1 VPTNRKDTQ
10 QMSNAPINTAPIQ
23 QLIQQIKVADLSNQ
37 KEVKIDIA
45 TAKNVAYTL
54 GIVMSRLAGNYE
66 DLLSKKDK
74 DEVIQVQMDGGK
86 L

>member
-1 VPTNRKDTQ
+1 
-10 QMSNAPINTAPIQ
+10 MSNTPINTAPIQ

-37 KEVKIDIA
+37 KEVRIDIT

-66 DLLSKKDK
+66 DLLIKKDK

>member
-1 VPTNRKDTQ
+1 
-10 QMSNAPINTAPIQ
+10 
-23 QLIQQIKVADLSNQ
+23 LIQQIKVADQSNQ
-37 KEVKIDIA
+37 KEVRIDIT

>member
-1 VPTNRKDTQ
+1 
-10 QMSNAPINTAPIQ
+10 MSTPINTAPLQ
-23 QLIQQIKVADLSNQ
+23 QLIQQIKVADQSNQ

-54 GIVMSRLAGNYE
+54 GIVMSRLAGDYE
-66 DLLSKKDK
+66 QLLSKKDK
-74 DEVIQVQMDGGK
+74 EEVIQIQMDGGK

>member
-1 VPTNRKDTQ
+1 
-10 QMSNAPINTAPIQ
+10 MSNAPINTAPLQ

-45 TAKNVAYTL
+45 TAKNVAYAL

-66 DLLSKKDK
+66 ELLTKKDK
-74 DEVIQVQMDGGK
+74 EETIQIQMDGGK

>member
-1 VPTNRKDTQ
+1 
-10 QMSNAPINTAPIQ
+10 MSNAPINTAPIQ

-37 KEVKIDIA
+37 KEVRIDITA
-45 TAKNVAYTL
+45 AKNVAYTL

>member
-1 VPTNRKDTQ
+1 
-10 QMSNAPINTAPIQ
+10 
-23 QLIQQIKVADLSNQ
+23 LIQQIKVADQSNQ
-37 KEVKIDIA
+37 KEVRIDITA
-45 TAKNVAYTL
+45 AKNVAYTL

>member
-1 VPTNRKDTQ
+1 
-10 QMSNAPINTAPIQ
+10 MSNTPINTAPIQ
-23 QLIQQIKVADLSNQ
+23 QLIQQIKVADQSNQ
-37 KEVKIDIA
+37 KEVRIDIT

>member
-1 VPTNRKDTQ
+1 
-10 QMSNAPINTAPIQ
+10 MSNTPINTAPIQ

-37 KEVKIDIA
+37 KEVRIDIT

>member
-1 VPTNRKDTQ
+1 
-10 QMSNAPINTAPIQ
+10 MSNTPINTAPIQ
-23 QLIQQIKVADLSNQ
+23 QLIQQIKVADQSNQ
-37 KEVKIDIA
+37 KEVRIDITA
-45 TAKNVAYTL
+45 AKNVAYAL

>member
-1 VPTNRKDTQ
+1 
-10 QMSNAPINTAPIQ
+10 MSNAPINTAPKQ
-23 QLIQQIKVADLSNQ
+23 QLIQQIKVADQSNQ

>member
-1 VPTNRKDTQ
+1 
-10 QMSNAPINTAPIQ
+10 MSVRIII
-23 QLIQQIKVADLSNQ
+23 LFISFSLFLSCS

-54 GIVMSRLAGNYE
+54 GIVMSRLAGDYE
-66 DLLSKKDK
+66 QLLSKKNK
-74 DEVIQVQMDGGK
+74 EEVIQIQMDGGK

>member
-1 VPTNRKDTQ
+1 
-10 QMSNAPINTAPIQ
+10 MSNAPINTAPIQ
-23 QLIQQIKVADLSNQ
+23 QLIQQIKVADQSNQ

-54 GIVMSRLAGNYE
+54 GIVMIRLAGNYE
-66 DLLSKKDK
+66 DLLTKKDK
-74 DEVIQVQMDGGK
+74 EETIQIQMDGGK

>member
-1 VPTNRKDTQ
+1 
-10 QMSNAPINTAPIQ
+10 MSTPINTSSLQ
-23 QLIQQIKVADLSNQ
+23 QLIQQIKVADQSNQ
-37 KEVKIDIA
+37 KEVRIDIT
-45 TAKNVAYTL
+45 TAKNVAYAL

-74 DEVIQVQMDGGK
+74 EDPIQIQMDGGK

>member
-1 VPTNRKDTQ
+1 
-10 QMSNAPINTAPIQ
+10 MSNAPINTAPIQ
-23 QLIQQIKVADLSNQ
+23 QLIQQIRVADQSNQ

-54 GIVMSRLAGNYE
+54 GIVMSRLAGDYE
-66 DLLSKKDK
+66 QLLSKKNK
-74 DEVIQVQMDGGK
+74 EEVIQIQMDGGK

>member
-1 VPTNRKDTQ
+1 
-10 QMSNAPINTAPIQ
+10 MSNAPINTAPLQ
-23 QLIQQIKVADLSNQ
+23 QLIQQIKVADQSNQ
-37 KEVKIDIA
+37 KEVRIDIT

>member
-1 VPTNRKDTQ
+1 
-10 QMSNAPINTAPIQ
+10 MSNAPINTVPIQ

-37 KEVKIDIA
+37 KEVRIDIT

>member
-1 VPTNRKDTQ
+1 
-10 QMSNAPINTAPIQ
+10 
-23 QLIQQIKVADLSNQ
+23 VADQSNQ
-37 KEVKIDIA
+37 KEVRIDITA
-45 TAKNVAYTL
+45 AKNVAYTL

>member
-1 VPTNRKDTQ
+1 
-10 QMSNAPINTAPIQ
+10 MSNTPINTAPIQ

-37 KEVKIDIA
+37 KEVRIDITA
-45 TAKNVAYTL
+45 AKNVAYTL

>member
-1 VPTNRKDTQ
+1 
-10 QMSNAPINTAPIQ
+10 MSNTPINTAPLQ
-23 QLIQQIKVADLSNQ
+23 QLIQQIKVADQSNQ

-54 GIVMSRLAGNYE
+54 GIVMSRLAGDYE
-66 DLLSKKDK
+66 QLLSKKDK
-74 DEVIQVQMDGGK
+74 DEVIQIQMDGGK

>member
-1 VPTNRKDTQ
+1 
-10 QMSNAPINTAPIQ
+10 MSNTPINTAPIQ

-37 KEVKIDIA
+37 KEVRIDIT

-66 DLLSKKDK
+66 DLLGKKDK

>member
-1 VPTNRKDTQ
+1 
-10 QMSNAPINTAPIQ
+10 MSNTPINTAPLQ
-23 QLIQQIKVADLSNQ
+23 QLIQQIKVADQSNQ

-54 GIVMSRLAGNYE
+54 GIVMSRLAGDYE
-66 DLLSKKDK
+66 QLLSKKDK
-74 DEVIQVQMDGGK
+74 EEVIQIQMDGGK

>member
-1 VPTNRKDTQ
+1 
-10 QMSNAPINTAPIQ
+10 MSNAPINTVPIQ

-37 KEVKIDIA
+37 KEVRIDIT

-54 GIVMSRLAGNYE
+54 VIVMSRLAGNYE

>member
-1 VPTNRKDTQ
+1 MPTNRKETA
-10 QMSNAPINTAPIQ
+10 MSNTPINTAPIQ
-23 QLIQQIKVADLSNQ
+23 QLIQQIKVADQSNQ
-37 KEVKIDIA
+37 KEVRIDIA

-74 DEVIQVQMDGGK
+74 EEVIQIQMDGGK

>member
-1 VPTNRKDTQ
+1 
-10 QMSNAPINTAPIQ
+10 MSNAPINTAPIQ
-23 QLIQQIKVADLSNQ
+23 QLIQQIKVADQSNQ